1 MQIVVHSRPI
11 FTKNLYLCVINM
23 HIMVTIDSIRKP
35 ISQDMEC
42 FDTFVGENISAE
54 GDLMHEMLTYALTS
68 RGKGVRP
75 MLTLLVA
82 SMMSGGEEPISVEK
96 AAAER
101 HCSKRTYLAA
111 MLVEMIHTASL
122 IHDDVLDSADERRGR
137 PSVNAKWQSDMAII
151 LGDYILAR
159 TMSIGMSSAQ
169 YDLVSYVGLAMA
181 TLCEGEVLQ
190 SQHARNFDTTRE
202 DYYHIINQKTASLL
216 GVSAAVG
223 ALSVGASR
231 EDVDRM
237 RKFGEAIG
245 MAFQI
250 QDDILDYN
258 RQNNTGK
265 PANNDLREHK
275 ITLPLIE
282 VMERKSEEERAEI
295 IELLKRCNSD
305 ESAVDKLQSIVDEN
319 GGRELAA
326 QTMQAYL
333 ARAMHLLAKYP
344 DSPYRISLM
353 NLCTYIAERDK

>member
-1 MQIVVHSRPI
+1 
-11 FTKNLYLCVINM
+11 
-23 HIMVTIDSIRKP
+23 MVTIDSIRKP
-35 ISQDMEC
+35 ITKDLEA
-42 FDTFVGENISAE
+42 FDAFVADNISAE
-54 GDLMHEMLTYALTS
+54 GDLMHEMLTYALSS

-75 MLTLLVA
+75 MLTMLAA
-82 SMMSGGEEPISVEK
+82 SMMSTVESVVNEDCGS
-96 AAAER
+96 ER

-111 MLVEMIHTASL
+111 MLIEMIHTASL

-159 TMSIGMSSAQ
+159 TMSIGMASAQ
-169 YDLVSYVGLAMA
+169 YDLLSYVGSSMA

-202 DYYHIINQKTASLL
+202 DYYHIIYQKTASLL
-216 GVSAAVG
+216 GVSAAMG

-282 VMERKSEEERAEI
+282 VMERKSDEERRQI
-295 IELLKRCNSD
+295 IELLKRCNED
-305 ESAVDKLQSIVDEN
+305 EAAVDSLHALVVEN
-319 GGRELAA
+319 QGAELASK
-326 QTMQAYL
+326 TMQAYL

-344 DSPYRISLM
+344 DSPYRTSLM
-353 NLCTYIAERDK
+353 NLCAYIAERDR

>member
-1 MQIVVHSRPI
+1 MA
-11 FTKNLYLCVINM
+11 
-23 HIMVTIDSIRKP
+23 TIDAIRKP
-35 ISQDMEC
+35 ILADLDA
-42 FDTFVGENISAE
+42 FDEFVKENITAE
-54 GDLMHEMLTYALTS
+54 GDLMREMLTYALSS

-75 MLTLLVA
+75 MLTMLCA
-82 SMMSGGEEPISVEK
+82 SLMNTTDSTNNEE
-96 AAAER
+96 AGNER

-137 PSVNAKWQSDMAII
+137 ASVNAKWQSNMAII
-151 LGDYILAR
+151 LGDFILAR
-159 TMSIGMSSAQ
+159 TMALGMASAQ
-169 YDLVSYVGLAMA
+169 YDIMSYIGTAMA

-190 SQHARNFDTTRE
+190 SQHARNLDTSRD
-202 DYYHIINQKTASLL
+202 DYFAIIYQKTASLL
-216 GVSAAVG
+216 GVSAALG

-245 MAFQI
+245 IAFQI

-282 VMERKSEEERAEI
+282 VMECKKEEERKEI
-295 IELLKRCNSD
+295 LDLIKRCDKD
-305 ESAVDKLQSIVDEN
+305 ESAVDALQKIVDE
-319 GGRELAA
+319 GEGSALAA
-326 QTMQAYL
+326 KTMQAYIQ
-333 ARAMHLLAKYP
+333 RALHLLSKYA
-344 DSPYRISLM
+344 DTPYRTALM
-353 NLCTYIAERDK
+353 ELCAYIAERDR